1 MVKNHQ
7 FGTIKLLKTLWSS
20 LYRKRKNQ
28 IRFLLLTMLFSA
40 FAETFTIA
48 SVFPFLAVLTNP
60 EQVNNI
66 LILKVIFNYFKISG
80 SQNYILPVSLI
91 FIFTACTSAI
101 IRLTN
106 LWLSTNIAAS
116 IGTDLSYE
124 SYKRT
129 IYQPYLFHTGQ
140 NSSEV
145 IANSTKNV
153 EVTVSAINKAL
164 DLIASSIISLLILLF
179 LLILDFKVA
188 ITSISTFG
196 ICYLILSRTVR
207 NTLYGNSKK
216 VAKAINSQV
225 KVIQEGVGAIREIII
240 GNSHEIYTHNYLK
253 VDIPLRKLQAR
264 SQFLGLFPRYA
275 IEALGLIVITLIA
288 LSISSQTNNN
298 SIIISTLGTMAL
310 GFQRLLPAFQ
320 QIYSNWAGIK
330 ADSSCI
336 NNIIEIIR
344 TPIPK
349 IIKDKDQR
357 KLNFKKELK
366 LVDISFKY
374 PTESKKIFEAIN
386 LSIKSGERIGII
398 GKTGCGKST
407 LMDLLVGLIT
417 PDSGEFLIDGI
428 DISKAEN
435 RDFLISWRKSI
446 AHVSQSIFL
455 SDASIID
462 NIAFGKEPNEID
474 EKLVRL
480 SSKKA
485 NIDGFI
491 NSCPNRYQTIIG
503 ERGVRLSGGQR
514 QRIGIARALYNQK
527 KILFL
532 DEATS
537 ALDNN
542 TEKRIMDTIDKLDK
556 NLTIIMIAHRI
567 TTLSKF
573 DRILKMENGK
583 IT

>member
-1 MVKNHQ
+1 MVNNHQ
-7 FGTIKLLKTLWSS
+7 VGTIKLLKTLWSS
-20 LYRKRKNQ
+20 LYRKRKLQ
-28 IRFLLLTMLFSA
+28 IRLLLLTMLLSA
-40 FAETFTIA
+40 FAEIFTIA

-60 EQVNNI
+60 EQVKNI
-66 LILKVIFNYFKISG
+66 YVLKSIFNFLNITE

-91 FIFTACTSAI
+91 FIFTASTSAI

-116 IGTDLSYE
+116 IGTDLSFE

-129 IYQPYLFHTGQ
+129 IYQPYLFHTGK

-164 DLIASSIISLLILLF
+164 DLIASSIISSLILLF

-188 ITSISTFG
+188 IISISTFG

-216 VAKAINSQV
+216 VAKAINLQV
-225 KVIQEGVGAIREIII
+225 KVIQEGLGAIRDVII
-240 GNSHEIYTHNYLK
+240 GNNHEIYTNNYLK
-253 VDIPLRKLQAR
+253 VDIPLRRLQAK

-330 ADSSCI
+330 SDSTCI
-336 NNIIEIIR
+336 NNIIEIIKQ
-344 TPIPK
+344 PLPK
-349 IIKDKDQR
+349 IINAKDQR
-357 KLNFKKELK
+357 ELIFNKEIK

-374 PTESKKIFEAIN
+374 PLNSKKIFESIN
-386 LSIKSGERIGII
+386 LSIRSGERIGII
-398 GKTGCGKST
+398 GETGCGKST
-407 LMDLLVGLIT
+407 LMDLLIGLI
-417 PDSGEFLIDGI
+417 PADSGKFLIDGI
-428 DISKAEN
+428 DISKSEN
-435 RDFLISWRKSI
+435 KDFLISWRKSI

-455 SDASIID
+455 SDSTIRE
-462 NIAFGKEPNEID
+462 NIAFGKKPSEID
-474 EKLVRL
+474 EKLVKFC
-480 SSKKA
+480 SKKA
-485 NIDGFI
+485 NIDKFI
-491 NSCPNRYQTIIG
+491 TSCPNGYETLIG
-503 ERGVRLSGGQR
+503 ERGVRLSGGQK

-542 TEKRIMDTIDKLDK
+542 TEERIMDTIDKLDK

-573 DRILKMENGK
+573 DRILKIENGK

>member
-1 MVKNHQ
+1 MVKNIQ
-7 FGTIKLLKTLWSS
+7 IGTTKLLKTLWS
-20 LYRKRKNQ
+20 LLNRKRKLQ
-28 IRFLLLTMLFSA
+28 IRFLLLTMILSA
-40 FAETFTIA
+40 FAEIFTIA
-48 SVFPFLAVLTNP
+48 SVFPFLTVLTNP
-60 EQVNNI
+60 EQVKNI
-66 LILKVIFNYFKISG
+66 FVLKVIFNFLNISE
-80 SQNYILPVSLI
+80 SQNYILLVSLM
-91 FIFTACTSAI
+91 FILTACSSAI
-101 IRLTN
+101 IRLGN

-116 IGTDLSYE
+116 IGTDLSFE

-129 IYQPYLFHTGQ
+129 IYQPYLYHTSK

-164 DLIASSIISLLILLF
+164 DLIASSIISFLILLF
-179 LLILDFKVA
+179 LLILDFNVA
-188 ITSISTFG
+188 ITSISIFS
-196 ICYLILSRTVR
+196 ISYLILSRTVR

-216 VAKAINSQV
+216 VAKAINLQV
-225 KVIQEGVGAIREIII
+225 KVIQEGLGAIRDVII
-240 GNSHEIYTHNYLK
+240 GNNHEIYTNNYLE
-253 VDIPLRKLQAR
+253 VDIPLRKLQAK

-330 ADSSCI
+330 SDSTCI
-336 NNIIEIIR
+336 KNIIEMIKQ
-344 TPIPK
+344 PIPN
-349 IIKDKDQR
+349 IIKDKSQR
-357 KLNFKKELK
+357 EIVFNKEIK
-366 LVDISFKY
+366 LVNISFKY
-374 PTESKKIFEAIN
+374 PSNPKKIFKSIN
-386 LSIKSGERIGII
+386 LSIKAGERIGII
-398 GKTGCGKST
+398 GETGGGKST
-407 LMDLLVGLIT
+407 LMDLLIGLI
-417 PDSGEFLIDGI
+417 PADSGKFLIDGI
-428 DISKAEN
+428 DISKSVN
-435 RDFLISWRKSI
+435 KDFMISWRKSI

-455 SDASIID
+455 SDATIRE
-462 NIAFGKEPNEID
+462 NIAFGKNPSEID
-474 EKLVRL
+474 EKLVR
-480 SSKKA
+480 SCSKKA
-485 NIDGFI
+485 NIDKFI
-491 NSCPNRYQTIIG
+491 KSCPNGYKTIIG
-503 ERGVRLSGGQR
+503 ENGVRLSGGQK

-537 ALDNN
+537 ALDND

-573 DRILKMENGK
+573 DRILKIENGN
-583 IT
+583 IS